1 MRDTVLP
8 PYPDHFQHKVRELR
22 DLFARAKL
30 LRKDAIYDAF
40 HKLPPLRLFL
50 DETRLGLRI
59 PLISPKAWAAFLQ
72 NVAVDAIGLR
82 LHERYTAV
90 VEFEKRVKK
99 VLKRRTAIDERKD
112 RLRNEWVAR
121 QDSSEIADTLEDQTR
136 DTQVLCAYLA
146 YNQERRERDAAVRAL
161 ETRFGALRVVGE
173 SSSEPLPEL
182 PERDLEGFFDEA
194 LGNEFAS
201 VYTLLERD
209 EVAMEREWERDF
221 DAELAP
227 MRETMLGP
235 WSRLKGTPIDA
246 MPHPWLAD
254 ARVLYH
260 EQEALLVHSTVKQKA
275 RALARKLEIENYVT
289 QRTELRALFAFAAR
303 QYKELDDLAT
313 RNDATAEAVE
323 RRDRYRSETLT
334 PVRNR
339 YEDVLARA
347 MGHQI
352 PGAYASMDLIESHIE
367 FDMQNPITNEE
378 LADLN
383 RRRGSA
389 QRKRLAT
396 TAELTNLIEVRGPF
410 IILEDAQANRFLEAS
425 TVRNAYDVA
434 NKAEDGAPMETLAA
448 TVSETLLR
456 LVVQAPWHD
465 RNHRGDVGFDEAI
478 ERTSLWVDTL
488 MLQGG
493 VDTARP
499 MQHDLR
505 AQIDDNAVDFNRP
518 HLPHPTASLAPLP
531 TLAAAAKVAMD
542 ALWRRSLVAVR

>member
-1 MRDTVLP
+1 MRDTVPP
-8 PYPDHFQHKVRELR
+8 PYPDHFQHQVRELR

-30 LRKDAIYDAF
+30 LRKDAVYNEF
-40 HKLPPLRLFL
+40 RKFPPLRPFL
-50 DETRLGLRI
+50 DEARLGLRL
-59 PLISPKAWAAFLQ
+59 PLISPAAWAAFLQ

-90 VEFEKRVKK
+90 VKYEARVKQI
-99 VLKRRTAIDERKD
+99 LKRRAEMDERHD

-121 QDSSEIADTLEDQTR
+121 QDSFEPADTLEDQSR
-136 DTQVLCAYLA
+136 DMQVLRAYLA
-146 YNQERRERDAAVRAL
+146 YNQERRERDAAASEL

-182 PERDLEGFFDEA
+182 PERDLEDFFEEA
-194 LGNEFAS
+194 LSNEFAS
-201 VYTLLERD
+201 DYTLLERD
-209 EVAMEREWERDF
+209 EAAMTAEWEREF

-227 MRETMLGP
+227 MRESMLGP
-235 WSRLKGTPIDA
+235 WSQLKGTPIDA
-246 MPHPWLAD
+246 MPHPWLGH
-254 ARVLYH
+254 ARVLYR
-260 EQEALLVHSTVKQKA
+260 EQEMSLVHSTVKQQA
-275 RALARKLEIENYVT
+275 RELARKLEIQKYIVR
-289 QRTELRALFAFAAR
+289 RTELRALFAFSAR

-334 PVRNR
+334 PIRTR
-339 YEDVLARA
+339 YEDVLAHA
-347 MGHQI
+347 MRHQI
-352 PGAYASMDLIESHIE
+352 PGAYASMDLIEADLDS
-367 FDMQNPITNEE
+367 DMQDPITNEE
-378 LADLN
+378 LVNLN
-383 RRRGSA
+383 RRKQSA

-396 TAELTNLIEVRGPF
+396 TAELTNLMEVRGPF
-410 IILEDAQANRFLEAS
+410 IILHDAQANRFLEAS

-434 NKAEDGAPMETLAA
+434 KAAESSAPMENLAA
-448 TVSETLLR
+448 TVSETLIR
-456 LVVQAPWHD
+456 LVVDAPWYD
-465 RNHRGDVGFDEAI
+465 RNHRGDAGFDEAV
-478 ERTSLWVDTL
+478 ERTSRWVDTL

-499 MQHDLR
+499 MQDLR

-531 TLAAAAKVAMD
+531 TLAAAAKVAMS